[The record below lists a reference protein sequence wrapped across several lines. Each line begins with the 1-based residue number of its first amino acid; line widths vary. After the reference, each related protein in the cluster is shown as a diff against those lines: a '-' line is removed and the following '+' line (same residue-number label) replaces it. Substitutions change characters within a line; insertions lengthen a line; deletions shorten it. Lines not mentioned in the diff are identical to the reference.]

1 MIESITLKNVAT
13 FSDEKLSGLKIFNYI
28 YGCNGSGKTTIS
40 RVMKNFESYKP
51 LCEIKW
57 KDNIPLETLVYNVDF
72 IKEYFQDKDVLKG
85 IFTLGEEGGSLLT
98 QINSKRKIIENLQN
112 DLTHLKHTL
121 NGEGGKKEALKNLE
135 EEYMN
140 AFWNKM
146 EPYKNNF
153 IKCSLGCFGK
163 KEKYKEMLLQQNTL
177 LQSNATKTVEELN
190 DLYKKLFSTHPIKI
204 DIISDI
210 NITKLLEDESND
222 ILSKKIVGKDDVDI
236 ASLIKKLDNS
246 SWVKQ
251 GISFYEKSNGIC
263 PFCQQ
268 KINRNIEKELQ
279 EYFDDTFTNDVNAI
293 TELYN
298 NYKEEAEKI
307 EENLKNI
314 KFASNIEK
322 EETIKLYLELISE
335 FKNNY
340 TANLNLIK
348 NKKDEPSRVV
358 SLNKSS
364 EILEKI
370 EVIINN
376 TNVHI
381 KQYNALVDNLK
392 NEQNQLT
399 QEFWKFLIGETSY
412 DISNYIKKTT
422 ELKKAIISLEDN
434 IEKKETAK
442 INAEKEL
449 RELEEKTT
457 NINVVC
463 KNINDILS
471 SFGFNNFKLQAVDNN
486 SYKLIRPADNSN
498 ASNTLSE
505 GEKHFLTFLYFY
517 NLINGST
524 SNSGTINKKIIV
536 LDDPVSSLD
545 NEILFIVSSLIRNI
559 IFNKDNKFDNVN
571 QIFILTH
578 NVYFY
583 KEVVYNNKRAAN
595 KKLNTETFHIIS
607 KQGTCSKITPYDYNP
622 IKTSYELLW
631 KELKENPMSPNLP
644 NCMRRILENYFKI
657 LGGIPIDNLEDN
669 FEGDSKII
677 CRSLCSWINDGS
689 HSCFGDEFY
698 YPLDNDQIIK
708 YKNVFREIF
717 NKQGHISHYNMMMG
731 IESDEEGD

>member
-13 FSDEKLSGLKIFNYI
+13 YSNEQLSGLKISNYI

-40 RVMKNFESYKP
+40 RVIKNIEAYKP
-51 LCEIKW
+51 MCEIKW

-72 IKEYFQDKDVLKG
+72 VKEYFQDKDVLKG
-85 IFTLGEEGGSLLT
+85 IFTLGEEGGSLLK
-98 QINSKRKIIENLQN
+98 QINNKQKIIEDLQN
-112 DLTHLKHTL
+112 DLTHLNNTL
-121 NGEGGKKEALKNLE
+121 NGEGGKKNALKNLE
-135 EEYMN
+135 DEYIN
-140 AFWNKM
+140 IFWNKM

-153 IKCSLGCFGK
+153 IRCSLGCFGK
-163 KEKYKEMLLQQNTL
+163 KEKYKEMLLIKNAQH
-177 LQSNATKTVEELN
+177 QSNVTKTVEELN
-190 DLYKKLFSTHPIKI
+190 DLYKKLFSTQTIKI
-204 DIISDI
+204 DIIPNI
-210 NITKLLEDESND
+210 NFTKLLEDESNA

-251 GISFYEKSNGIC
+251 GISFYEKANGIC

-293 TELYN
+293 TKLYN
-298 NYKEEAEKI
+298 HYKEEAEKI

-314 KFASNIEK
+314 KFGNNIEK

-358 SLNKSS
+358 SLNKSN

-370 EVIINN
+370 EGIINN

-392 NEQNQLT
+392 NEQNQLI
-399 QEFWKFLIGETSY
+399 QDFWKFLIDETSY

-422 ELKKAIISLEDN
+422 ELKKAIISLEEN
-434 IEKKETAK
+434 IKKKESAK

-449 RELEEKTT
+449 RGLEEKTT

-471 SFGFNNFKLQAVDNN
+471 SFGFNNFKLQALDNN
-486 SYKLIRPADNSN
+486 SYKLIRPNDNSN

-505 GEKHFLTFLYFY
+505 GEKNFLTFLYFY
-517 NLINGST
+517 NLINGSI
-524 SNSGTINKKIIV
+524 SNSGIINKKIIV

-559 IFNKDNKFDNVN
+559 IFNKDDKFDNVK

-583 KEVVYNNKRAAN
+583 KEVVYNHKRAAN

-607 KQGTCSKITPYDYNP
+607 KQGNCSKITPYDYNP

-631 KELKENPMSPNLP
+631 KELKENSTSPNLP

-657 LGGIPIDNLEDN
+657 LGGIPIDNLEDK
-669 FEGDSKII
+669 FEGDDKII

-717 NKQGHISHYNMMMG
+717 NKHGHISHYNMMMG
-731 IESDEEGD
+731 IENNEEGD